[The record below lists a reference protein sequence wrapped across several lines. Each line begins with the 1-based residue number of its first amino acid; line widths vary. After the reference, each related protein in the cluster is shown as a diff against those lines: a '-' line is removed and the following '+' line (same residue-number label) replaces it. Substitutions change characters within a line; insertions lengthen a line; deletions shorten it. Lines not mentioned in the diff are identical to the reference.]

1 MLRRSTHRSSARA
14 LGSMLVVLLASTL
27 YLACGESTG
36 GTNNNQDAS
45 TDATLDAPM
54 SGL

>member
-1 MLRRSTHRSSARA
+1 MLPQSNRRSSARA

-27 YLACGESTG
+27 YLACSESNG
-36 GTNNNQDAS
+36 GSNNNQDAS